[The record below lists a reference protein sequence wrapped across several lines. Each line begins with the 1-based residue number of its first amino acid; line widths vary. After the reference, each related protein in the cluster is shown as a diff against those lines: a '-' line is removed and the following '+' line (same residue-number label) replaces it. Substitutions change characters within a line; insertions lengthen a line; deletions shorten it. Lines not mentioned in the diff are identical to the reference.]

1 MRKSAKVTGST
12 GNEYCV
18 TFSDETGAL
27 KASCTCQA
35 GEFGTLCKHIME
47 FVKNDEEVRDAL
59 KNYGLLSVYEEYT
72 AKLAEAEKIKREA
85 AKLKKKFQK
94 LLIR

>member
-47 FVKNDEEVRDAL
+47 FVKNDE
-59 KNYGLLSVYEEYT
+59 SS
-72 AKLAEAEKIKREA
+72 
-85 AKLKKKFQK
+85 
-94 LLIR
+94 